1 MKKLVVITGAS
12 SGIGSVLAKKF
23 SSLGHPLL
31 LLARRKHNMEALA
44 LDNCICE
51 SVDILDAEA
60 CKKAVEKAESKYGPV
75 DLLINN
81 AGLMQLGEPDKQPLG
96 EWHDMIDVN
105 VKGVMNG
112 VNAVLKGMMERR
124 GGTII
129 NISSIAG
136 RKTFAQHAAYCAS
149 KFAVH
154 ALSEGLREEVCELGV
169 RIIVIAP
176 GVTQSELLSHTT
188 DDGIIAGYEDW
199 KKQIGGPMDPEVI
212 ADTAAFV
219 YNQPQS
225 ICIREVLLAPT
236 MQKG

>member
-12 SGIGSVLAKKF
+12 SGIGSVLAKTF

-31 LLARRKHNMEALA
+31 LVARRKQNMEALG

-51 SVDILDAEA
+51 GVDILDAEA
-60 CKKAVEKAESKYGPV
+60 FKKAVEKAEAVYGPV

-81 AGLMQLGEPDKQPLG
+81 AGLMQLGEPDKQPLE
-96 EWHDMIDVN
+96 EWHNMIDVN

-112 VNAVLKGMMERR
+112 INIVIKDMMERKN
-124 GGTII
+124 GTII

-154 ALSEGLREEVCELGV
+154 ALSESLREEVCESGV
-169 RIIVIAP
+169 RVIVIAP

-188 DDGIIAGYEDW
+188 DTDIISGYEDW
-199 KKQIGGPMDPEVI
+199 KKQIGGPMDPQAI

-219 YNQPQS
+219 YNQPQNV
-225 ICIREVLLAPT
+225 CIREVLLAPT

>member
-12 SGIGSVLAKKF
+12 SGIGSVLAKTF

-31 LLARRKHNMEALA
+31 LVARRKQNMEALG

-51 SVDILDAEA
+51 GVDILDAEA
-60 CKKAVEKAESKYGPV
+60 FREAVEKAEAIYGPV
-75 DLLINN
+75 GLLINN
-81 AGLMQLGEPDKQPLG
+81 AGLMQLGEPDKQPLE
-96 EWHDMIDVN
+96 EWHSMIDVN

-112 VNAVLKGMMERR
+112 INIVIKGMMERKD
-124 GGTII
+124 GTII

-154 ALSEGLREEVCELGV
+154 ALSESLREEVCESGV
-169 RIIVIAP
+169 RVIVIAP

-188 DDGIIAGYEDW
+188 DNDIIAGYEDW
-199 KKQIGGPMDPEVI
+199 KKQIGGPMDPQVI

-219 YNQPQS
+219 YNQPQNV
-225 ICIREVLLAPT
+225 CIREVLLAPT